1 MGHALANPRMTAQE
15 FLAWDETQTI
25 KHEFL
30 RGEVLAMTGVQDRHA
45 SMVGNL
51 YMVLRPHLKGTP
63 CRTYLNEVKL
73 QVDAANSFFYPDVMV
88 TCSAADMASPLIK
101 SQPVLVV
108 EVLSPSTA
116 AYDRGEKFAAYRQ
129 LPSLAEYLLVDLDSR
144 RCDVYRKRADG
155 LWVLHPFEGG
165 QTVQL
170 ASVGLNI
177 SAEDFWADIE
187 PPESERG
194 ASA

>member
-1 MGHALANPRMTAQE
+1 MGQALAKPRMTAQE

-30 RGEVLAMTGVQDRHA
+30 RGEVFAMTGVLDRHA
-45 SMVGNL
+45 SMVLNL
-51 YMVLRPHLKGTP
+51 GMTLRPHLKGTP
-63 CRTYLNEVKL
+63 CRTYLNDVKL

-88 TCSAADMASPLIK
+88 TCSAADLASPLIK

-129 LPSLAEYLLVDLDSR
+129 LPSLAEYVLVDLDSH
-144 RCDVYRKRADG
+144 RCDVYRKSADG

-177 SAEDFWADIE
+177 NAEDLWADIE
-187 PPESERG
+187 PPERERN
-194 ASA
+194 AAA